1 MRKFICTGMLVFMVI
16 LAAVP
21 AYGATGGVK
30 STGTQGEITP
40 QYTYISLL
48 TPGLSI
54 NSSGKAICSG
64 MASAYNSSHTIIL
77 TVELQKSGD
86 WSNVKFWSASATGGS
101 VARIEEDCY
110 VARGTYRVCATAKVY
125 NASGA
130 LLEKKSIYSATIKY

>member
-1 MRKFICTGMLVFMVI
+1 MRKFICTGMLVLMVI

-21 AYGATGGVK
+21 AYGATDEVK
-30 STGTQGEITP
+30 SAGTQGGITP
-40 QYTYISLL
+40 QYTHIATLNS
-48 TPGLSI
+48 GLEI

-64 MASAYNSSHTIIL
+64 KASAYNSSHTIIL

-110 VARGTYRVCATAKVY
+110 VARGTYRVCTTAKVY
-125 NASGA
+125 NASGT
-130 LLEKKSIYSATIKY
+130 LLESKSIYSATIKY